1 MINSVFDFCQKAN
14 FEINLFQ
21 LIEGLSTLVLIT
33 MIILAVNKILYILKK
48 EREIDGH
55 VRETSVRIARF
66 VTEIE
71 GYKEAIS
78 TTQKWNQEPLSTTPT
93 KLEDTISIIEGDQ
106 TIKAAEVPSIQEV
119 SVPIIIQKEKKTR
132 AMSMEER
139 WAEYDK
145 KRAIRNTA

>member
-1 MINSVFDFCQKAN
+1 MINSIFDFCQKAN

-21 LIEGLSTLVLIT
+21 LIEGLSTLVLIS
-33 MIILAVNKILYILKK
+33 MIILVVKKILYILKK
-48 EREIDGH
+48 EREIDAH

-71 GYKEAIS
+71 GYKEAVS
-78 TTQKWNQEPLSTTPT
+78 NTKKWNEELLSTMPT

-106 TIKAAEVPSIQEV
+106 TIKDVEVPSIQEV
-119 SVPIIIQKEKKTR
+119 SVPTIIQKEKKTR